1 MSTVVVGLDVV
12 HLDERRADHDLLGL
26 VRSLPPGTAVA
37 AATHWATV
45 GERPHVALSVETAG
59 LPAPLVVRLLTER
72 LQSLAPRWA
81 LGVEG
86 IKHGDPA
93 LHGAAQAARR
103 AHVERRSGRVVHF
116 GGVEALVGTVT
127 AGALLERSAVARV
140 RVLGGG
146 DAPADAPVVTRGHVR
161 PSWADGELVLLT
173 QPAVGGTLVPFE
185 SPTPTPCCAD
195 H

>member
-12 HLDERRADHDLLGL
+12 HVDERAADHDLLGL
-26 VRSLPPGTAVA
+26 VQTLPPGAAVA
-37 AATHWATV
+37 AATHWATG

-59 LPAPLVVRLLTER
+59 LPAALVVRLLTER
-72 LQSLAPRWA
+72 LRSLAADWA
-81 LGVEG
+81 LGADG
-86 IKHGDPA
+86 TAHGDPG

-103 AHVERRSGRVVHF
+103 AHLERRSGRVVHF
-116 GGVEALVGTVT
+116 PGVEALVGTMT

-161 PSWADGELVLLT
+161 PSWVDGELVLLT
-173 QPAVGGTLVPFE
+173 QPAVGGALVPFE
-185 SPTPTPCCAD
+185 SPTPTACCAD